1 MFIEEVKKIVRRNEF
16 YAAAIIIFFAV
27 FLNFYIAC
35 DNLQGKP
42 LSQIPSAWELTVLR
56 NYYCYNF
63 TDTVFSTLLPLI
75 ASIMAADVYYT
86 ELKKG
91 ITNYIATRTSCSS
104 YIRNKVLAAG
114 TVVFVTV
121 GIAVAVSIVLSII
134 AFPLQGHYSTDVSFR
149 SLMMHDRYRILCGF
163 EGAYPYLN
171 IIFFGFIRCL
181 FAVSSA
187 LFAFSMTFIKR
198 INHYLLMLSSTIYYF
213 VYILLVTLIANTF
226 ADVLSYNWADM
237 INTSVTGV
245 NRYGSIY
252 MIFFYIV
259 FQAALAIFI
268 IRRGVKKGD
277 CIL

>member
-42 LSQIPSAWELTVLR
+42 ISQIPSAWELTVLR

-75 ASIMAADVYYT
+75 ASIMVADVYYT
-86 ELKKG
+86 ELKTG
-91 ITNYIATRTSCSS
+91 ITNYIAARISYSS
-104 YIRNKVLAAG
+104 YIKNKVLASS
-114 TVVFVTV
+114 TVVFVTM
-121 GIAVAVSIVLSII
+121 GIAVTVSIMLSII

-181 FAVSSA
+181 FAVSS
-187 LFAFSMTFIKR
+187 S
-198 INHYLLMLSSTIYYF
+198 LSSCPC
-213 VYILLVTLIANTF
+213 YIA
-226 ADVLSYNWADM
+226 VLQR
-237 INTSVTGV
+237 IH
-245 NRYGSIY
+245 
-252 MIFFYIV
+252 
-259 FQAALAIFI
+259 
-268 IRRGVKKGD
+268 
-277 CIL
+277 

>member
-91 ITNYIATRTSCSS
+91 ITNYITTRALPAAATSE
-104 YIRNKVLAAG
+104 IRFWLQVRW
-114 TVVFVTV
+114 
-121 GIAVAVSIVLSII
+121 SLSLWE
-134 AFPLQGHYSTDVSFR
+134 LQS
-149 SLMMHDRYRILCGF
+149 
-163 EGAYPYLN
+163 
-171 IIFFGFIRCL
+171 
-181 FAVSSA
+181 
-187 LFAFSMTFIKR
+187 
-198 INHYLLMLSSTIYYF
+198 
-213 VYILLVTLIANTF
+213 
-226 ADVLSYNWADM
+226 
-237 INTSVTGV
+237 
-245 NRYGSIY
+245 
-252 MIFFYIV
+252 
-259 FQAALAIFI
+259 Q
-268 IRRGVKKGD
+268 
-277 CIL
+277 

>member
-16 YAAAIIIFFAV
+16 YAAATIIFFAV

-35 DNLQGKP
+35 DNLQDKP
-42 LSQIPSAWELTVLR
+42 ISQIPSAWELTVLR

-75 ASIMAADVYYT
+75 ASIMVADVYYT
-86 ELKKG
+86 ELKTG
-91 ITNYIATRTSCSS
+91 ITNYIATRISYSS
-104 YIRNKVLAAG
+104 YIKNKVLASS
-114 TVVFVTV
+114 TVVFVTM
-121 GIAVAVSIVLSII
+121 GIAVTVSIVLSII

-163 EGAYPYLN
+163 EGTYPYLN

-187 LFAFSMTFIKR
+187 IFAFSMTFIKR
-198 INHYLLMLSSTIYYF
+198 INRYLLMLSSTVYYY
-213 VYILLVTLIANTF
+213 VYILLGALVANTF
-226 ADVLSYNWADM
+226 ADPMSYNWADM

-252 MIFFYIV
+252 MIFFYFI
-259 FQAALAIFI
+259 FQIAVAIFI
-268 IRRGVKKGD
+268 IRRGDKKGV